1 MWKAMKNE
9 NNEIKFICL
18 SFVRDMDNANYK
30 KKVLD
35 TLERNS
41 SSCGEETPNLS
52 TFIYDRFYNPSH
64 AWVSKTDQ

>member
-1 MWKAMKNE
+1 MKNE

-18 SFVRDMDNANYK
+18 SFVRDMDNTNYK

-41 SSCGEETPNLS
+41 SSSGEETPNLS

-64 AWVSKTDQ
+64 MWISKTDQ